1 MKPPDLPASQ
11 TLMKQQQT
19 EDARASLKGPQLSVT
34 RLNFVQKSAAFLVLN
49 QRAYNFR
56 AWLYTTLQPISS
68 YRKEQ
73 ITINNYLKRADEIK
87 VKLEWIYGI
96 RCQDVKRALQYAVG
110 EKYATSIGKRSV
122 YEKKL
127 E

>member
-1 MKPPDLPASQ
+1 M
-11 TLMKQQQT
+11 
-19 EDARASLKGPQLSVT
+19 
-34 RLNFVQKSAAFLVLN
+34 QKAKSG
-49 QRAYNFR
+49 
-56 AWLYTTLQPISS
+56 
-68 YRKEQ
+68 
-73 ITINNYLKRADEIK
+73 K

-127 E
+127 EQNNEEIIYFVSNTVVLLNVKLTKQRFYTLHANEVISMAISNL